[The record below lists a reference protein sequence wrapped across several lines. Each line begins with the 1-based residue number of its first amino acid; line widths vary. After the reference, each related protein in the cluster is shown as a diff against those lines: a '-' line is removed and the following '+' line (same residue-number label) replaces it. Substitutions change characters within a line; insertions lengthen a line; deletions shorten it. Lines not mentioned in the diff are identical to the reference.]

1 MTRIFVAIGLP
12 SELQQRLG
20 LICGGIPGA
29 RWISPERLHLTLR
42 FIGEVNSERMR
53 DIDDALSGIDFVPF
67 DLRLDGIGQ
76 FGGDKPRVLWAGIAP
91 NPELI
96 RLHEQINLALAR
108 AGISPDTRR
117 YVPHVTLAR
126 LKFPDRDRL
135 GGFIAHHNMLGL
147 GAFAVEEF
155 LLMSS
160 HQSRDGTHYRV
171 EQNYQAR
178 EFADYP

>member
-1 MTRIFVAIGLP
+1 MARIFVAIGLP

-42 FIGEVNSERMR
+42 FIGEVSHERLR
-53 DIDDALSGIDFVPF
+53 DIDHALAGIDFLPF

-76 FGGDKPRVLWAGIAP
+76 FGGDKPRVLWAGVAP
-91 NPELI
+91 NPELM
-96 RLHEQINLALAR
+96 RLHERVNLALAR
-108 AGISPDTRR
+108 AGVPPDTRR

-126 LKFPDRDRL
+126 LKFAARDRL
-135 GGFIAHHNMLGL
+135 GGFIAHNNMLGF

-171 EQNYQAR
+171 EQRYQAQV
-178 EFADYP
+178 FADYG